1 MEFKIES
8 IVIQKKKNQ
17 YSLNTLKKLKYQK
30 SIYM

>member
-8 IVIQKKKNQ
+8 IVIQKKNQ
-17 YSLNTLKKLKYQK
+17 YSLKTLKNLKYQK

>member
-8 IVIQKKKNQ
+8 IVIQKKNQ
-17 YSLNTLKKLKYQK
+17 YSPNTLKKLKYQK